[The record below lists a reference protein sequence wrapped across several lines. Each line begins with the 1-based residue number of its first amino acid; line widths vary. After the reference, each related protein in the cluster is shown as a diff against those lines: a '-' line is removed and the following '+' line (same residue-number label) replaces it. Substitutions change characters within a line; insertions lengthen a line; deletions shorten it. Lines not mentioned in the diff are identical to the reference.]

1 MNSEKVVRSY
11 YSRIRTLPDLKYIVA
26 GTIVEGTALIA
37 RGISLGLEFI
47 LAPFVYLTVGLVGY
61 RRLRKFSLFIFNL
74 TVLFY
79 LLFSFTPVQPVY
91 AFGVFLPLA
100 GYVLIGY
107 MREEITYAVLTIQS
121 ILPSLV
127 FGILP
132 LYYVYIIAVI
142 LTFSL
147 YIYVINHKG
156 KSVIGIR
163 SLEVFRPFLTSF
175 MNKEYRLVDDF
186 MNVVSTKHNVIVPI
200 FRLGD
205 EIFVVP
211 KLHYGLFG
219 KAGSSEFI
227 YDLESKCPNCT
238 TFHGPGSHELD
249 AATASES
256 RRIADAVAEFVKT
269 GEWKPLKFYGVQQWV
284 EGDILGHTLVF
295 DRVTLTFLQRPGKGI
310 DDLPQELWNYSYGT
324 GNFLIDTHS
333 EILKE
338 EITAKDVNAI
348 KKALGSLERKSERPL
363 LLSKKEGS
371 LKERCEGLCNQK
383 VKVFAI
389 SDGEKK
395 VGIVYVYANN
405 SDEEL
410 SRELQNVPGYDSV
423 ILVTPDDHSCTG
435 VAIGELYSPAVK
447 CESLIEKARE
457 LLKEALNDMKPVQA
471 YFGMVT
477 VEGVKLIGPVISS
490 LLQSLNV
497 VGDFVRKTYWIPL
510 LLPFLAI
517 GIIVLFQTLLSA
529 H

>member
-11 YSRIRTLPDLKYIVA
+11 YSRIRTLPDLKYIAV
-26 GTIVEGTALIA
+26 GTIIEGMAIVA
-37 RGISLGLEFI
+37 RGISLGLDFV
-47 LAPFVYLTVGLVGY
+47 LAPFIYLAVGLVGY

-74 TVLFY
+74 TALFY
-79 LLFSFTPVQPVY
+79 LLFSFTPILPVY

-100 GYVLIGY
+100 GYVLVGY
-107 MREEITYAVLTIQS
+107 TREEIAYAVLTAQS
-121 ILPSLV
+121 VVPSLV
-127 FGILP
+127 FGVILP
-132 LYYVYIIAVI
+132 YYAYIAGLLI
-142 LTFSL
+142 TFYL
-147 YIYVINHKG
+147 YIYTINHKG
-156 KSVIGIR
+156 KNIMGIR
-163 SLEVFRPFLTSF
+163 SLDVFRPFLTSF
-175 MNKEYRLVDDF
+175 MNKEYELVDDF
-186 MNVVSTKHNVIVPI
+186 MSVVSIRHNVIVPM
-200 FRLGD
+200 FKLGD
-205 EIFVVP
+205 EVFVVP

-219 KAGSSEFI
+219 KAGSSWFV

-256 RRIADAVAEFVKT
+256 RRIADAVAGFVKS

-284 EGDILGHTLVF
+284 EGDVLGHSLVF

-324 GNFLIDTHS
+324 GNFLVDTHS
-333 EILKE
+333 ETLKE
-338 EITAKDVNAI
+338 EITAKDVYAI
-348 KKALGSLERKSERPL
+348 KKALGSLERKYERPL
-363 LLSKKEGS
+363 LLSKKEGM
-371 LKERCEGLCNQK
+371 LENHCEGLCSQK
-383 VKVFAI
+383 LKVFAI
-389 SDGEKK
+389 SDGEKRY
-395 VGIVYVYANN
+395 GIVYVYANN

-410 SRELQNVPGYDSV
+410 GRELQNVPGYDSI

-435 VAIGELYSPAVK
+435 VTLGELYSPAVK
-447 CESLIEKARE
+447 CESLVEKAKE
-457 LLKEALNDMKPVQA
+457 LLIEALNDMKPVQA

-477 VEGVKLIGPVISS
+477 VEGVKLIGPVISN

-517 GIIVLFQTLLSA
+517 GVIMLVQTLLTA

>member
-1 MNSEKVVRSY
+1 MRSY
-11 YSRIRTLPDLKYIVA
+11 YSRIRTLPDLKYVAA
-26 GTIVEGTALIA
+26 GTIVEGIAVVA
-37 RGISLGLEFI
+37 RGISLGLEFV
-47 LAPFVYLTVGLVGY
+47 LAPFIYLLIGLVGY

-91 AFGVFLPLA
+91 AFGIFLPLA
-100 GYVLIGY
+100 GYVLVGY
-107 MREEITYAVLTIQS
+107 VREEIAYAVLSVQS

-127 FGILP
+127 FGVVLP
-132 LYYVYIIAVI
+132 YYAYIAALII
-142 LTFSL
+142 TFYL
-147 YIYVINHKG
+147 YIYTINHKG
-156 KSVIGIR
+156 KSIMGMR
-163 SLEVFRPFLTSF
+163 SLDVFRPFLTSF
-175 MNKEYRLVDDF
+175 MSKEYQLVDDL
-186 MNVVSTKHNVIVPI
+186 MNVVSTRHNVIVPM
-200 FRLGD
+200 FKLGD
-205 EIFVVP
+205 EVFVVP

-227 YDLESKCPNCT
+227 YDLESRCPNCT

-256 RRIADAVAEFVKT
+256 RRIVNTVAEFVKS
-269 GEWKPLKFYGVQQWV
+269 GEWKPLKFYGIQQWM
-284 EGDILGHTLVF
+284 EDDMLGYSLIF

-333 EILKE
+333 ETLKE
-338 EITAKDVNAI
+338 EITPKDVNAI

-363 LLSKKEGS
+363 LLSKKEGT
-371 LKERCEGLCNQK
+371 LENRCEGLCSQK

-389 SDGEKK
+389 SDGEKR

-410 SRELQNVPGYDSV
+410 GRELQDVPGYDSV

-447 CESLIEKARE
+447 CEGLVKKARE
-457 LLKEALNDMKPVQA
+457 LLVEALKDMKPVQA

-477 VEGVKLIGPVISS
+477 VEGVKLIGPVVSN

-497 VGDFVRKTYWIPL
+497 VGEFVKKTYWIPL

-517 GIIVLFQTLLSA
+517 GFIVLFQTLLSA